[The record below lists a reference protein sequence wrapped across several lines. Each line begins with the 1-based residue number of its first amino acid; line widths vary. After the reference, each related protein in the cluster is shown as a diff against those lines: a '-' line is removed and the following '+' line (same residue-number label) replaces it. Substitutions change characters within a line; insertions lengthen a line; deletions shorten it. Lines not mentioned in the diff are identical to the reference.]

1 MSREERRLSFGAHA
15 AEYDRARPEWPE
27 AAARWLVPEGASLV
41 VEVGAGTGK
50 LTRALALAAARVVA
64 VEPDP
69 RMRELGGG
77 IEGTAESLPLG
88 DGEADA
94 VVAGSALH
102 WFDLE
107 RALPEFRRVLRDG
120 GRLAFAW
127 NHRDDVRL
135 EEMSAAIRAARRAGD
150 GWRAR
155 DWAAEVAA
163 SALFAELEHA
173 RFAHLL
179 ELRRQDLAAHLL
191 SYSGVALLPAEERD
205 ALIGRA
211 GAILDGD
218 PSLAWADAAGWS
230 LPFVVDAYRATVA
243 S

>member
-1 MSREERRLSFGAHA
+1 VSREERRLSFGAHA
-15 AEYDRARPEWPE
+15 DEYERARPEWPE
-27 AAARWLVPEGASLV
+27 QAARWLVPEGTRLV

-50 LTRALALAAARVVA
+50 LTRALSLVAPRVVA

-77 IEGTAESLPLG
+77 VDGTAEALPLG

-127 NHRDDVRL
+127 NHRDEVPL
-135 EEMSAAIRAARRAGD
+135 EEMSAAIRAARPVGESWRAGD
-150 GWRAR
+150 
-155 DWAAEVAA
+155 WAAKVSAGGLFGEV
-163 SALFAELEHA
+163 EHA
-173 RFAHLL
+173 RFEHLL
-179 ELRRQDLAAHLL
+179 ELRREDLAAHLL
-191 SYSGVALLPAEERD
+191 SYSGVALLPAWERD
-205 ALIGRA
+205 GLIERVE
-211 GAILDGD
+211 AILAAD
-218 PSLAWADAAGWS
+218 PSLAWADGAGWS

-243 S
+243 V

>member
-15 AEYDRARPEWPE
+15 AEYERARPEWPAE
-27 AAARWLVPEGASLV
+27 AARWLVPEGAELV

-50 LTRALALAAARVVA
+50 LTRALALVAPRVVA

-69 RMRELGGG
+69 RMRELHPDAVDGS
-77 IEGTAESLPLG
+77 AESIPLG

-107 RALPEFRRVLRDG
+107 RALPEFRRVLGDR
-120 GRLAFAW
+120 GRLGFGW
-127 NHRDDVRL
+127 NHRDDVL
-135 EEMSAAIRAARRAGD
+135 LAEMSAAVRSVRPAGES
-150 GWRAR
+150 WRSR

-163 SALFAELEHA
+163 GGLFSGLEHE
-173 RFAHLL
+173 RFEHVL
-179 ELRRQDLAAHLL
+179 ELPRGELRAHLL
-191 SYSGVALLPAEERD
+191 SYSGIARLPEAERD
-205 ALIGRA
+205 ALLERLEPTLA
-211 GAILDGD
+211 PFEWEDG
-218 PSLAWADAAGWS
+218 AGWS

-243 S
+243 V